1 MEKVAKIFIIM
12 VSLLFVLSGCAGT
25 GGIELQQMGI
35 VVGIG
40 VDIKEDNEE
49 EVLCVTLEIANYS
62 KSGND
67 KNPQLEDKILS
78 GEGENI
84 TDAIYNVNKQL
95 NKSLFWGHN
104 KVIIF
109 GKSIAEKGINQY
121 IDAFVRNDEMR
132 PNALLM
138 IADGEAAEIFKGKCG
153 LSSLVSNG
161 LSELFAAKGKFTAD
175 DSWGCSVQ
183 QYTEMLL
190 YEYPVGVLPLIITEE
205 IEQDE
210 SASSSEGEQN
220 SEDSKKEV
228 KIGGYVVLSSEGRFI
243 TGLTGS
249 EQLGMFIWQNNLNS
263 AIITANVGDN
273 KYSVLIYSPDIT
285 IKYKNKKFSID
296 VSMQCKLFEAEK
308 PQAKNTEVNVAE
320 IENAVK
326 EMLEKALQEAYQK
339 EIENNLDFL
348 YLGEYLYRYHN
359 EELKSFN
366 NFPAELD
373 NAKINVNVKVVYLGE
388 IYNSI

>member
-1 MEKVAKIFIIM
+1 
-12 VSLLFVLSGCAGT
+12 
-25 GGIELQQMGI
+25 
-35 VVGIG
+35 
-40 VDIKEDNEE
+40 
-49 EVLCVTLEIANYS
+49 
-62 KSGND
+62 
-67 KNPQLEDKILS
+67 
-78 GEGENI
+78 
-84 TDAIYNVNKQL
+84 
-95 NKSLFWGHN
+95 
-104 KVIIF
+104 
-109 GKSIAEKGINQY
+109 
-121 IDAFVRNDEMR
+121 MR

-228 KIGGYVVLSSEGRFI
+228 KIGGYAVLSSEGRFI
-243 TGLTGS
+243 TGLTES

-263 AIITANVGDN
+263 AIITANAGDN

-285 IKYKNKKFSID
+285 IKYENKKFSID

-308 PQAKNTEVNVAE
+308 PQAQNTEVNVAE

-326 EMLEKALQEAYQK
+326 EILEKALQEAYQK

-373 NAKINVNVKVVYLGE
+373 NAKINVDVKVVYLGE
-388 IYNSI
+388 IYNSIYE